1 VPDIHTQL
9 TRDPRGALRPAAN
22 DGVRHSHPLDRK
34 DDGMSEDMKNG
45 SGCGPRRRAGVLGA
59 VAGIALLAAACGG
72 GGSSAAGGSSP
83 YQKAVAYAQCMRSH
97 GVPGFPDPDSKGN
110 FLIKGP
116 ELGGSPRQYQAADKA
131 CRHLLPNGGQMTA
144 AQQQK
149 ALSQALK
156 FSACMRAHGLPSFP
170 DPTAEKGGISLRLGG
185 SGIGPNSPQLR
196 AAQQACRSLMP
207 GGGP

>member
-1 VPDIHTQL
+1 
-9 TRDPRGALRPAAN
+9 LRSAA
-22 DGVRHSHPLDRK
+22 
-34 DDGMSEDMKNG
+34 DDGAQHGYLLNGEDDVMSDG
-45 SGCGPRRRAGVLGA
+45 TGHRRGRPRRAGVLA
-59 VAGIALLAAACGG
+59 AALAGLALPAAACGG

-110 FLIKGP
+110 FIIKGP
-116 ELGGSPRQYQAADKA
+116 ELGGSAGQYRSADEA

-149 ALSQALK
+149 ALRQALK
-156 FSACMRAHGLPSFP
+156 FSACMRAHGVPSFP
-170 DPTAEKGGISLRLGG
+170 DPTTRNGGVTISLGG
-185 SGIGPNSPQLR
+185 SGMNPNSPRLR
-196 AAQQACRSLMP
+196 AAQQACRSMLP

>member
-1 VPDIHTQL
+1 MNYGT
-9 TRDPRGALRPAAN
+9 G
-22 DGVRHSHPLDRK
+22 G
-34 DDGMSEDMKNG
+34 GG
-45 SGCGPRRRAGVLGA
+45 GRRRARWWRAALPA
-59 VAGIALLAAACGG
+59 VAGMAVLAAGCGG
-72 GGSSAAGGSSP
+72 GGSSAAGGGSSP
-83 YQKAVAYAQCMRSH
+83 YQKAVAYAQCMRAH

-116 ELGGSPRQYQAADKA
+116 ELGGSAGQFRSADRA

-149 ALSQALK
+149 ALAQALK
-156 FSACMRAHGLPSFP
+156 FSACMRAHGVPSFP
-170 DPTAEKGGISLRLGG
+170 DPSTQNGGVTISLGG
-185 SGIGPNSPQLR
+185 SGLSPNSPRLR

>member
-1 VPDIHTQL
+1 M
-9 TRDPRGALRPAAN
+9 APAA
-22 DGVRHSHPLDRK
+22 G
-34 DDGMSEDMKNG
+34 G
-45 SGCGPRRRAGVLGA
+45 RRAGPWRALLPA
-59 VAGIALLAAACGG
+59 VAGMAVLVTACGG

-110 FLIKGP
+110 FIINGK
-116 ELGGSPRQYQAADKA
+116 EDHLGGSPQQNQSADKA
-131 CRHLLPNGGQMTA
+131 CRHLLPNGGQMTV

-156 FSACMRAHGLPSFP
+156 FSACMRSHGVPSFP
-170 DPTAEKGGISLRLGG
+170 DPTSRNGGVTISLGG
-185 SGIGPNSPQLR
+185 SGISPNSPQLR
-196 AAQQACRSLMP
+196 AAQQACRSLLP